1 MKPKLVLIFLS
12 VLCCPLDVYS
22 QYPTMAPTPDPGVQS
37 ETKQTQEEVN
47 QITLPQM
54 VSPKKHD
61 GFYGSERTDIRQFP
75 QEDSNNPTRDRE
87 RKYKD

>member
-1 MKPKLVLIFLS
+1 MKPKIVLIFLS
-12 VLCCPLDVYS
+12 LLCCPLDTYS
-22 QYPTMAPTPDPGVQS
+22 QYPTMAPTPESGARS

-54 VSPKKHD
+54 VPPKKQD
-61 GFYGSERTDIRQFP
+61 GFYGGERTDIRQFP